1 MWKKGL
7 IALLLLFT
15 SCSISKNGGDCD
27 NLYIKNVTRTE
38 KGNNFIYGIGSE
50 IGTSVCIYI
59 TSPIKFN
66 LGDKII
72 IAVEKEDGTIKKF

>member
-27 NLYIKNVTRTE
+27 NLYIKNISRME
-38 KGNNFIYGIGSE
+38 KGNFTYGIGPE
-50 IGTSVCIYI
+50 TGTSVCIYI

-72 IAVEKEDGTIKKF
+72 IAIEKEDGTIKKF